1 MSRADEPPR
10 EPQPPRARRD
20 LRIRVLVA
28 DDEPNIRTSL
38 KRYLELDGA
47 EVVTAENG
55 LSAQRRLRG
64 EAFAAAIID
73 LKMPGLDGLELLRWI
88 RQERPRLPVVM
99 ISAYGEVADAV
110 AAIKL
115 GADDYIVKP
124 FDPEELILR
133 VTRLVEAQS
142 LRNHA
147 EVASRG
153 QQEPEADT
161 LGGSPSM
168 LRIDRLVEKVAPAP
182 STVLITGESGT
193 GKEVVARAVHA
204 RSARPGPFIPVNT
217 GGIPETLLESEL
229 FGYERGAF
237 TGADDRRIGM
247 FELAATGTL
256 FLDEIGEMPGALQ
269 VKLLRAVQDRKIHR
283 LGGSAPVPVDTRL
296 IAATH
301 RDLEAEV
308 AAGRFREDLYY
319 RLNVVRI
326 HVPPLRERR
335 DDLPLLAG
343 KILAR
348 LNQSMGKQIR
358 GLSTAAVAVLGRY
371 DFPGNV
377 RELENILERAVIF
390 AEGHTIDAADLDLP
404 AGGAPVPGEATTPG
418 TLPSGTL
425 TSGTLKENE
434 RNLVVAALSRW
445 EGNRTRAAA
454 ELGVT
459 RRTLLNKIREFGL
472 R

>member
-1 MSRADEPPR
+1 
-10 EPQPPRARRD
+10 
-20 LRIRVLVA
+20 
-28 DDEPNIRTSL
+28 
-38 KRYLELDGA
+38 
-47 EVVTAENG
+47 
-55 LSAQRRLRG
+55 
-64 EAFAAAIID
+64 
-73 LKMPGLDGLELLRWI
+73 
-88 RQERPRLPVVM
+88 
-99 ISAYGEVADAV
+99 
-110 AAIKL
+110 
-115 GADDYIVKP
+115 
-124 FDPEELILR
+124 
-133 VTRLVEAQS
+133 
-142 LRNHA
+142 
-147 EVASRG
+147 
-153 QQEPEADT
+153 
-161 LGGSPSM
+161 
-168 LRIDRLVEKVAPAP
+168 
-182 STVLITGESGT
+182 
-193 GKEVVARAVHA
+193 
-204 RSARPGPFIPVNT
+204 
-217 GGIPETLLESEL
+217 
-229 FGYERGAF
+229 
-237 TGADDRRIGM
+237 M

-319 RLNVVRI
+319 RLNVCASTCRRCASAATTCRCWQVRSCAAQ
-326 HVPPLRERR
+326 PEYGQADSR
-335 DDLPLLAG
+335 
-343 KILAR
+343 
-348 LNQSMGKQIR
+348 
-358 GLSTAAVAVLGRY
+358 LSTAAVAVLGRY

-454 ELGVT
+454 ELGIT